1 MWTLYPS
8 KNLLWLRTCLKF
20 MIRFG
25 ICYSEKNINPRH
37 DILSMFFQIFLNR
50 ILNRFLTLF
59 ALTLY
64 FHLYSLAF
72 ICSFLAQ
79 CNFQTLP
86 NISFEWFD
94 LNFNVQTPE
103 VSQEYSW
110 QMWMSIPG
118 IGDWQA
124 RYFWASKWWV
134 YGGWR
139 PVDGKYQSRSGHTIR
154 QSSK

>member
-72 ICSFLAQ
+72 ICSFLAEF
-79 CNFQTLP
+79 NFQTLP

-94 LNFNVQTPE
+94 PNFNVQTPE
-103 VSQEYSW
+103 VADPGLRDCAHRIDVRK
-110 QMWMSIPG
+110 IPDTHRKG
-118 IGDWQA
+118 
-124 RYFWASKWWV
+124 RN
-134 YGGWR
+134 R
-139 PVDGKYQSRSGHTIR
+139 TPLRTLLCNPPR
-154 QSSK
+154 TPTL